1 MEEFTDTE
9 EYAQFLQSPN
19 NKDKLIVIDFY
30 ADWCGPCRK
39 IKPALRK
46 LAAKYP
52 DVIFAKVDVDD
63 AEAIAESEGV
73 EVMPTFVFYKNGMKL
88 HAFSGSNEK
97 DLEDK
102 IKELK

>member
-1 MEEFTDTE
+1 MEEFTSKE
-9 EYAQFLQSPN
+9 EYYQFLKSPE

-30 ADWCGPCRK
+30 AEWCGPCRK
-39 IKPALRK
+39 IKPHFRK
-46 LAAKYP
+46 LQDKYP

-63 AEAIAESEGV
+63 AEALAEAEQV
-73 EVMPTFVFYKNGMKL
+73 EVMPTFHFYKNGNKL
-88 HAFSGSNEK
+88 HVFSGSNEK